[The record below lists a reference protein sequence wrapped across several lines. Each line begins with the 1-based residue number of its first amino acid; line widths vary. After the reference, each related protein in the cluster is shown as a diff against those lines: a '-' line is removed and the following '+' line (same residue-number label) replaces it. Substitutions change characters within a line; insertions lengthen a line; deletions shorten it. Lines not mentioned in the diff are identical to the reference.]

1 MIKKHTIKNLIN
13 NLKTVINESDIVKL
27 KKDTEMYEIVLKSI
41 KSKDIEVYE
50 SQDNCLIVKKSFRIT
65 RSFIL

>member
-27 KKDTEMYEIVLKSI
+27 KKDTEMYEIVLNSI